1 MTNFE
6 KYKERILDFIANNKG
21 PNPVVVGG
29 KVIDCSDARC
39 SECEFGK
46 KKKEYA
52 GLDCS
57 GKMLLWL
64 CEEYQEPE
72 PTVDWSKVAV
82 DTKVLVSDDSEE
94 WHKRYFA
101 SYEDGRV
108 YVWGYG
114 ATSWSNSLTSPYNY
128 AKLAE
133 EDADNDQRKSIE
145 SIGNMQRC

>member
-6 KYKERILDFIANNKG
+6 KYKEPLLEFIYNTKG

-39 SECEFGK
+39 SECEFSK

-64 CEEYQEPE
+64 YEEYQEPS
-72 PTVDWSKVAV
+72 VDWSMVPI
-82 DTKVLVSDDSEE
+82 DTKVLVSNSGNH
-94 WHKRYFA
+94 WCKRIF
-101 SYEDGRV
+101 RQ
-108 YVWGYG
+108 
-114 ATSWSNSLTSPYNY
+114 T
-128 AKLAE
+128 
-133 EDADNDQRKSIE
+133 QRRQILHLV
-145 SIGNMQRC
+145 